1 MAFCLLDA
9 TKILKFSELC
19 KSLCHF
25 FLIKIVQL
33 SSRIELAKFKLM
45 ITYKLYEIARSTKGK
60 KPKSVA
66 KEKADGFEIP
76 YVDIK
81 AFEKGIVDNYTD
93 GENCTFCK
101 PDDVLIVW
109 DGARCGFVGRGVEGA
124 IGSTL
129 AKISSDKYTNDF
141 LFYFLQSKYKVLNSN
156 PRGVGIPHIEPN
168 LLWNFEI
175 PDVDKITQHAI
186 VSRIES
192 LFAELDKAVQHLRT
206 AQQQLKTY
214 RQAVLNHW
222 LNNEDG
228 KWEMVKLGEVI
239 EVKDGTHDTPRYVQS
254 GIPFVTQKNIT
265 ESGISFSNV
274 QYITEQD
281 HFKFHERSNVAQNDI
296 LIAMIGANRGN
307 ATIVNTDI
315 VFSIKNVGL
324 LKYAPN
330 VFNNKFLLFYLRSQ
344 ESINYI
350 KNQSKGGAQEF
361 IGLKEL
367 RNFPVSLPPLTEQQR
382 IVKEIESRLS
392 QATASE
398 THIENA
404 LQQAEALKQSIL
416 KKAFCG
422 ELV

>member
-1 MAFCLLDA
+1 MNHQ
-9 TKILKFSELC
+9 KHK
-19 KSLCHF
+19 
-25 FLIKIVQL
+25 L
-33 SSRIELAKFKLM
+33 S
-45 ITYKLYEIARSTKGK
+45 EIARSTKGK
-60 KPKSVA
+60 KPKSVS
-66 KEKADGFEIP
+66 KEKTDGFEIP

-129 AKISSDKYTNDF
+129 AKISSEKYTNDF

-175 PDVDKITQHAI
+175 PDVDKTTQHAI
-186 VSRIES
+186 VTRIEI

-222 LNNEDG
+222 LNNDEG
-228 KWEMVKLGEVI
+228 KWEMVNLGEVA
-239 EVKDGTHDTPRYVQS
+239 EMCLGKMLDKNKNKGTYQPYLRNVNVRWGSFDLDDLLEMK
-254 GIPFVTQKNIT
+254 FE
-265 ESGISFSNV
+265 ES
-274 QYITEQD
+274 EQD
-281 HFKFHERSNVAQNDI
+281 RYGIRKGDLIMCEGGEPGRCAIWNANVPNMKIQKALHRIRVNNMVFNKFVYCLFTLYAQNGY
-296 LIAMIGANRGN
+296 LEKYFTGT
-307 ATIVNTDI
+307 TIKHLTGQSLK
-315 VFSIKNVGL
+315 SIEI
-324 LKYAPN
+324 P
-330 VFNNKFLLFYLRSQ
+330 
-344 ESINYI
+344 
-350 KNQSKGGAQEF
+350 
-361 IGLKEL
+361 
-367 RNFPVSLPPLTEQQR
+367 LPPLAEQQR

-392 QATASE
+392 QATASSAC
-398 THIENA
+398 IENA
-404 LQQAEALKQSIL
+404 LQQAEALRQSIL
-416 KKAFCG
+416 KKAFSG

>member
-1 MAFCLLDA
+1 MP
-9 TKILKFSELC
+9 TYP
-19 KSLCHF
+19 
-25 FLIKIVQL
+25 
-33 SSRIELAKFKLM
+33 
-45 ITYKLYEIARSTKGK
+45 TYKLSEIARSTKGK
-60 KPKSVA
+60 KPKSVS
-66 KEKADGFEIP
+66 KEKTDGFEIP

-175 PDVDKITQHAI
+175 PEVDKTTQRAI
-186 VSRIES
+186 VSRIET

-222 LNNEDG
+222 LNNDDG
-228 KWEMVKLGEVI
+228 KWEMVKLGNIADVNTGSTPKRGN
-239 EVKDGTHDTPRYVQS
+239 KDYWENGNIPWITS
-254 GIPFVTQKNIT
+254 GETNNP
-265 ESGISFSNV
+265 
-274 QYITEQD
+274 YITKATE
-281 HFKFHERSNVAQNDI
+281 FITTKAIAETNCKIIAKGSLV
-296 LIAMIGANRGN
+296 IAMYGEGKTRGKCAELSID
-307 ATIVNTDI
+307 ATTNQALASITFTDSRMYKNFAKWFFEKNYEDMRMLSSGGVQPNLNLGI
-315 VFSIKNVGL
+315 IKNMIL
-324 LKYAPN
+324 P
-330 VFNNKFLLFYLRSQ
+330 
-344 ESINYI
+344 
-350 KNQSKGGAQEF
+350 
-361 IGLKEL
+361 
-367 RNFPVSLPPLTEQQR
+367 LPPLSEQQR

-398 THIENA
+398 TYIENA
-404 LQQAEALKQSIL
+404 LQQAEALRQSIL
-416 KKAFCG
+416 KKAFSG